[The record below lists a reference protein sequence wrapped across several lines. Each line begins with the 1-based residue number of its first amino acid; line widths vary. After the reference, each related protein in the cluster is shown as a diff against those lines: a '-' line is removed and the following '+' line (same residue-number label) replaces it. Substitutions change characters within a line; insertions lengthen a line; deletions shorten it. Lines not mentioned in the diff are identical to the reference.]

1 MATPYSN
8 YTLPQL
14 YKLLTDTLG
23 MGDIARAAGIAEN
36 IGNISGIEPDA
47 VVQRAMRDVE
57 GRSLPSL
64 SQQALTAARYA
75 QNTNA
80 LQDPLRGFGDRLQD
94 IEAQMAGIADTSLT
108 APDDQLEQLIA
119 QIDLPADVAQ
129 SSALP
134 DDQLEQLLAQF
145 EMPELSSVAPPAP
158 APIANPVTQDIPTEA
173 LMLNLGNMP
182 QVDANGQFGFDI
194 ASVTPPSPTFG
205 KAGTPA
211 PSIAAGDAAIS
222 ARGAAPSGISQI
234 QWPGA
239 QEAHNA
245 RKLTKSKG
253 GLNALNASSVQ
264 SPVDFDRSL
273 SQALAQAQSSQ
284 GGFERPVSTQFGEQI
299 RMTNLMQQPSVGA
312 TEDLLSS
319 LQGGSAPLSHAYA
332 QSGAQSV
339 PPRIS
344 TESVQA
350 AMPSPKR
357 PSKAVRNWRPVGSAA
372 NAPSTDGLIDELSEA
387 AGTTPK
393 RPITF
398 GKKSAPAPD
407 LSNSGLKGLHST
419 LTGGGANSISSGTLG
434 STANVANDMGKA
446 SASQGGL
453 GGLFGNLGKKNT
465 LAKPAGGQSPNIG
478 YTKGKGLSA
487 FGKNLGTYASI
498 ANTGINALGILQ
510 GFADSADEGRRTEDL
525 SADVLTAAASNPMS
539 TYGLTTDQLKT
550 LGDVRSG
557 RFDASA
563 DVSDLD
569 FGGALSG
576 ALSGGLVG
584 LAGGIPG
591 VIAGALSGG
600 AKGAVGG
607 LSQAKARKNA
617 ELEALYQALSQSNTD
632 YQNAMRS
639 RALER
644 YF

>member
-94 IEAQMAGIADTSLT
+94 IESQMAGIADTSLT
-108 APDDQLEQLIA
+108 APDDQLEQLIS

-145 EMPELSSVAPPAP
+145 EMPDLSSVAPSAP

-173 LMLNLGNMP
+173 LMLNLGSAP
-182 QVDANGQFGFDI
+182 QADANGQFGFDI
-194 ASVTPPSPTFG
+194 ASVTPPARPTSNIAVEDRAIPASKGRLASPN
-205 KAGTPA
+205 AG
-211 PSIAAGDAAIS
+211 
-222 ARGAAPSGISQI
+222 
-234 QWPGA
+234 
-239 QEAHNA
+239 AHNA
-245 RKLTKSKG
+245 RRLAKSKG
-253 GLNALNASSVQ
+253 GASLLNAGSVQ
-264 SPVDFDRSL
+264 TPVATP
-273 SQALAQAQSSQ
+273 QAS
-284 GGFERPVSTQFGEQI
+284 FERPVSTQFGEQM
-299 RMTNLMQQPSVGA
+299 RMKGLMQPPIVSA
-312 TEDLLSS
+312 NSSTEQLMSELRNNP
-319 LQGGSAPLSHAYA
+319 APLSHAYA
-332 QSGAQSV
+332 SAGAQATLPTV
-339 PPRIS
+339 PS
-344 TESVQA
+344 EA
-350 AMPSPKR
+350 AQSAFTAPKR
-357 PSKAVRNWRPVGSAA
+357 PSKAVRNWRPVGATA
-372 NAPSTDGLIDELSEA
+372 NAPSTDGLVDELSEA
-387 AGTTPK
+387 AGMTPK
-393 RPITF
+393 RTITF
-398 GKKSAPAPD
+398 GKKPAPAPD
-407 LSNSGLKGLHST
+407 MSTSGLKGLHST
-419 LTGGGANSISSGTLG
+419 LTGGGAASINSDTLG
-434 STANVANDMGKA
+434 SATNIANSGSKA

-453 GGLFGNLGKKNT
+453 GGLFGKLGKNNT